1 MKTPA
6 GSIQG
11 IFVPN
16 IVPYDAKGR
25 IDEDELRRIIRWL
38 GGKGVTGFYPNGS
51 MGEFIRLSYEER
63 RTVVRIVSEEA
74 AGRPILAGAA
84 EPNVELVLEMCNYC
98 ADLGCR
104 AVSITG
110 PYYYKLTQESIEAY
124 FRELAAKSPI
134 DIVVYNIPVFA
145 NEISLPVLERLALDC
160 PRIVGTKDTSK
171 DMGRFQ
177 QTLHTIK
184 RQRPDFSV
192 LIGWEE
198 LLCTGLFMG
207 ADGGTLS
214 SAGVAPEVVMS
225 LYQNARAGN
234 WDEARR
240 IQFELLDLF
249 LLMVGAPNF
258 PEGFRTGYEL
268 RGFHAGN
275 ARFPLSAGEQDLIAA
290 MRSKLACALAAC
302 GFEEAARECRDGSC
316 SAKPAL
322 PNFAPAMN
330 VDAIVAAVLERIHH

>member
-1 MKTPA
+1 MSSSQST
-6 GSIQG
+6 ITG

-25 IDEDELRRIIRWL
+25 IDEDELRHIIRWV
-38 GGKGVTGFYPNGS
+38 GDKGVTGFYPNGS

-74 AGRPILAGAA
+74 NGRPILAGAA
-84 EPNVELVLEMCNYC
+84 EANIELVLEMCKYC

-145 NEISLPVLERLALDC
+145 NEISLPVLERLAMDC

-214 SAGVAPEVVMS
+214 SAGVVPEVVMS
-225 LYQNARAGN
+225 LYHAARSGN
-234 WDEARR
+234 WEKAKQ

-249 LLMVGAPNF
+249 SLMVGAPNF

-268 RGFHAGN
+268 RGFKAGS
-275 ARFPLSAGEQDLIAA
+275 ARFPLSPAEHGVIAD
-290 MRSKLACALAAC
+290 MRSKLACVLAGC
-302 GFEEAARECRDGSC
+302 GFEEAAKECRTDSCQTRSGSQADGI
-316 SAKPAL
+316 
-322 PNFAPAMN
+322 N
-330 VDAIVAAVLERIHH
+330 VDAIVREVLVRLNA

>member
-1 MKTPA
+1 MSISQPT
-6 GSIQG
+6 IQG

-16 IVPYDAKGR
+16 IVPYDFKGR

-38 GGKGVTGFYPNGS
+38 RGKGVSGFYPNGS
-51 MGEFIRLSYEER
+51 MGEFIRLSYDER
-63 RTVVRIVSEEA
+63 KTVLRIVSEEA
-74 AGRPILAGAA
+74 RGLPILAGAA
-84 EPNVELVLEMCNYC
+84 EPNVELVLEMCRYC

-110 PYYYKLTQESIEAY
+110 PYYYKLTQESIEQY

-249 LLMVGAPNF
+249 SLMVGAPNF

-268 RGFHAGN
+268 RGFKAGH

-316 SAKPAL
+316 AKPGAGL
-322 PNFAPAMN
+322 D
-330 VDAIVAAVLERIHH
+330 VDGIVEAVLRKMSGAQ

>member
-1 MKTPA
+1 MSAQNST
-6 GSIQG
+6 IQG

-38 GGKGVTGFYPNGS
+38 GDKGVTGFYPNGS

-63 RTVVRIVSEEA
+63 KRVLKIVAEQA
-74 AGRPILAGAA
+74 GGRPILAGAA
-84 EPNVELVLEMCNYC
+84 EPNVELVLEMCRYC

-145 NEISLPVLERLALDC
+145 NEISLPVLERLAMDC

-214 SAGVAPEVVMS
+214 SAGVVPEVVMS
-225 LYQNARAGN
+225 LYQAARSN
-234 WDEARR
+234 DWDKARR

-249 LLMVGAPNF
+249 SLMVGAPNF

-268 RGFHAGN
+268 RGFRAGH
-275 ARFPLSAGEQDLIAA
+275 ARFPLSPAEEDLITA
-290 MRSKLACALAAC
+290 MRSKLACVLTDC
-302 GFEEAARECRDGSC
+302 GFREAAGECASG
-316 SAKPAL
+316 KPGT
-322 PNFAPAMN
+322 PPMN
-330 VDAIVAAVLERIHH
+330 VDAIVQAVLRNIEAAQTR

>member
-1 MKTPA
+1 MPNHA
-6 GSIQG
+6 AIQG

-25 IDEDELRRIIRWL
+25 IAEDELRRIIRWL
-38 GGKGVTGFYPNGS
+38 GEKGVTGFYPNGS

-63 RTVVRIVSEEA
+63 KRVLKIVCEEA
-74 AGRPILAGAA
+74 GGKPVLAGAA
-84 EPNVELVLEMCNYC
+84 EANVELVLEMCQTC

-110 PYYYKLTQESIEAY
+110 PYYYKLTQESIEQY
-124 FRELAAKSPI
+124 FREIAARSPI
-134 DIVVYNIPVFA
+134 DIIVYNIPVFA
-145 NEISLPVLERLALDC
+145 NEISLPVLQRLALDC

-177 QTLHTIK
+177 QTLHMIK
-184 RQRPDFSV
+184 RQRPDFAV

-198 LLCTGLFMG
+198 LLCAGMFMG

-214 SAGVAPEVVMS
+214 SAGVVPEVVMS
-225 LYQNARAGN
+225 IYHHARQGN
-234 WDEARR
+234 WEEARR

-258 PEGFRTGYEL
+258 PEGFRAGYEL
-268 RGFHAGN
+268 RGFHAGH
-275 ARFPLSAGEQDLIAA
+275 ARFPLSPAEAGTIAE
-290 MRSKLACALAAC
+290 MRSKLACILADC
-302 GFEEAARECRDGSC
+302 GFAEATGECRT
-316 SAKPAL
+316 SAGPGFNL
-322 PNFAPAMN
+322 ET
-330 VDAIVAAVLERIHH
+330 IIQSVLREIQPR